1 MNDDAALECGN
12 GGRYCPAMDDFEPVP
27 NPREARR
34 EARVETR
41 APSTVSQ
48 AILEGEMRVRALGLP
63 RALWADFYHRAIRTR
78 WRWLFAIFAAGF
90 LAFNL
95 LFAGLYRLDQSG
107 LSIPSEAGG
116 VSPFWRDF
124 FFSVHTVATIGYG
137 NVYPV
142 SVYDNVLVVV
152 EIMLGLLLFALATGI
167 AFARFSRPTARMA
180 FSHVMVVREF
190 EGVPTLMLRA
200 ANQRHNLIFEASAT
214 VSLLA
219 DEMVEGVRMRRFHDL
234 KLVRDANPVF
244 TLTWTIMHPI
254 DEDSLLHQWLDSRDP
269 PDGFEIIV
277 VLSGVDERT
286 GHTIHGRW
294 GYTPGDLRWNAR
306 FVDIL
311 GKDEKGI
318 RTVDYGHFDD
328 VRELA
333 PGSAHVEA
341 RASTYARARAWTSP
355 GERPGT

>member
-1 MNDDAALECGN
+1 
-12 GGRYCPAMDDFEPVP
+12 
-27 NPREARR
+27 
-34 EARVETR
+34 
-41 APSTVSQ
+41 
-48 AILEGEMRVRALGLP
+48 
-63 RALWADFYHRAIRTR
+63 
-78 WRWLFAIFAAGF
+78 
-90 LAFNL
+90 
-95 LFAGLYRLDQSG
+95 
-107 LSIPSEAGG
+107 
-116 VSPFWRDF
+116 
-124 FFSVHTVATIGYG
+124 VATVGYG
-137 NVYPV
+137 NMVPISLYA
-142 SVYDNVLVVV
+142 NIVVAI
-152 EIMLGLLLFALATGI
+152 EISLGILFFALVTGI
-167 AFARFSRPTARMA
+167 MFARFSRPTARIL
-180 FSHVMVVREF
+180 FSKVAVIGSVD
-190 EGVPTLMLRA
+190 GVPTLMLRA

-341 RASTYARARAWTSP
+341 RAST
-355 GERPGT
+355 

>member
-1 MNDDAALECGN
+1 MSDQIS
-12 GGRYCPAMDDFEPVP
+12 R
-27 NPREARR
+27 
-34 EARVETR
+34 
-41 APSTVSQ
+41 PSPSSLSRMIKSDTQ
-48 AILEGEMRVRALGLP
+48 LRVRPLGGP
-63 RALWADFYHRAIRTR
+63 RFHAPDLYHQLLRASWTR
-78 WRWLFAIFAAGF
+78 LTLYF
-90 LAFNL
+90 LVTFFVFNC
-95 LFAGLYRLDQSG
+95 LFAGLFMVGEHGFTHPQ
-107 LSIPSEAGG
+107 PSVAT
-116 VSPFWRDF
+116 SRFWEFF
-124 FFSVHTVATIGYG
+124 FFSIETVATVGYG
-137 NVYPV
+137 NMVPISLYA
-142 SVYDNVLVVV
+142 NIVVAI
-152 EIMLGLLLFALATGI
+152 EISLGILFFALVTGI
-167 AFARFSRPTARMA
+167 MFARFSRPTARIL
-180 FSHVMVVREF
+180 FSKVAVIGSVD
-190 EGVPTLMLRA
+190 GVPTLMLRA

-341 RASTYARARAWTSP
+341 RAST
-355 GERPGT
+355 